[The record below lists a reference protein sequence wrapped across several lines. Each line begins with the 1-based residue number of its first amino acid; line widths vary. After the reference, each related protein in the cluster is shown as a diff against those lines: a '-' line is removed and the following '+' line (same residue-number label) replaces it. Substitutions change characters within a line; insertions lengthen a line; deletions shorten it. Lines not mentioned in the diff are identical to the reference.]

1 MRSPRFLLTGLAGL
15 LVGASFAG
23 LVGCRKA
30 ESVAAVPLRVAI
42 DLWPGYY
49 PLVIAQEKGY
59 LAAEGVAVD
68 LSIPQDTHRMIAE
81 FAANELDLI
90 CVSMGDIVL
99 TTRVRP
105 DIRMI
110 LCSDESAGGDQLL
123 AVAAEGE
130 GRSYR
135 GSRIGTTLGGF
146 GELFV
151 RRFLAREDLRRDE
164 VVMIDADAADVVG
177 MLERGELDI
186 GHTWEPYA
194 GQARAKGFVPVFTSL
209 DTPGAILDGL
219 ITHDT
224 VLRRREAEVRGLV
237 RAWFQ
242 AVDWWRA
249 NEAEGCALVEAK
261 LGLEPG
267 SVSLE
272 GIHLLDREENLQVFD
287 LTALQGLRRATEDYV
302 EFFVSRGLLG
312 HRVLPQ
318 ELLSPQFLE

>member
-1 MRSPRFLLTGLAGL
+1 MASVVGLA
-15 LVGASFAG
+15 
-23 LVGCRKA
+23 GCRKA
-30 ESVAAVPLRVAI
+30 EPAAVAPLRVAI

-49 PLVIAQEKGY
+49 PLVIAEEKGY

-68 LSIPQDTHRMIAE
+68 LTIPQDTHRMIAE
-81 FAANELDLI
+81 FAANQLDLI

-123 AVAAEGE
+123 ARVELAGGQNLVGA
-130 GRSYR
+130 
-135 GSRIGTTLGGF
+135 RIGTTLGGF

-151 RRFLAREDLRRDE
+151 RRFLAREDLRRDD
-164 VVMIDADAADVVG
+164 VVMIDADAAEVPG

-194 GQARAKGFVPVFTSL
+194 GQARAMGFVPVFTSL

-237 RAWFQ
+237 RAWFK
-242 AVDWWRA
+242 AVDWWREH
-249 NEAEGCALVEAK
+249 EAEGCALVEARLK
-261 LGLEPG
+261 LEPG

-272 GIHLLDREENLQVFD
+272 GIHLLDREENQRVFD

-312 HRVLPQ
+312 HRILPQ

>member
-1 MRSPRFLLTGLAGL
+1 MTSFGGLG
-15 LVGASFAG
+15 
-23 LVGCRKA
+23 GCRPG
-30 ESVAAVPLRVAI
+30 EREGPPPLRVAI

-49 PLVIAQEKGY
+49 PLVIAQENGY
-59 LAAEGVAVD
+59 LAAEGVVVD

-81 FAANELDLI
+81 FAANQLDLI

-123 AVAAEGE
+123 ISADLAEGRDL
-130 GRSYR
+130 G
-135 GSRIGTTLGGF
+135 GARIGTTLGGF

-151 RRFLAREDLRRDE
+151 RRFLAREGLRRDE
-164 VVMIDADAADVVG
+164 VVMIDADAADVPG

-194 GQARAKGFVPVFTSL
+194 GQARARGFVPVFTSL

-237 RAWFQ
+237 RAWFK
-242 AVDWWRA
+242 AVDWWREH
-249 NEAEGCALVEAK
+249 EAEGCALVEAK
-261 LGLEPG
+261 LELEPG
-267 SVSLE
+267 SVSLA
-272 GIHLLDREENLQVFD
+272 GIHLLDREENQQVFD
-287 LTALQGLRRATEDYV
+287 LTARQGLRRATEDYV

-312 HRVLPQ
+312 HRIVPQ